1 MRLCYKFGI
10 AAAFLLLPCV
20 SAYPGELAILR
31 NGFAIRY
38 ERREARKTVTRL
50 YLTENSNNYVDVP
63 TGEILRFQVEEPD
76 VPEIPSPRVRPRRHI
91 GEVSSA
97 ANTPPK
103 IKMDSM
109 PRNQRR
115 DRIELAKQPDA

>member
-31 NGFAIRY
+31 NGSAISY
-38 ERREARKTVTRL
+38 ERRETRNRVTRL
-50 YLTENSNNYVDVP
+50 YLAENSNDYVDVP
-63 TGEILRFQVEEPD
+63 TGEILRFQVEGLD
-76 VPEIPSPRVRPRRHI
+76 LPEIPSPRVSPGRHI
-91 GEVSSA
+91 DEVSSA